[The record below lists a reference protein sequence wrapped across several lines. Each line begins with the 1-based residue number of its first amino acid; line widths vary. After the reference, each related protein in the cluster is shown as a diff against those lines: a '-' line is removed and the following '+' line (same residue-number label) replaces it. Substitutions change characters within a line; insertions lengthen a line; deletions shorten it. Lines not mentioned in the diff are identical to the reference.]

1 MQYFSGID
9 AIFVI
14 NLPERTDRRAHME
27 KQFARLGLQ
36 DDPRIRFF
44 PAVRPAD
51 AGPCDSRGAN
61 GVYLSNLEILGN
73 LATGFDRV
81 LVLEDDC
88 LLSRRMPADAFNNE
102 QDLTYGGVFH
112 TEPTDTKGPEEYGAH
127 CIAYSAEVRPVLV
140 SYLKENYARGPGGQ
154 RYIAPFD
161 GQIVDFRG
169 KHPEYSVRI
178 HDFAVQMPSDSDI
191 TPGGNGQAVPRS
203 LQNLI
208 RNLKTTWLY
217 YR

>member
-14 NLPERTDRRAHME
+14 NLPERTDRRDHME

-36 DDPRIRFF
+36 DDPRIRYF
-44 PAVRPAD
+44 PAVRPSD

-73 LATGFDRV
+73 LATQFDKV

-88 LLSRRMPADAFNNE
+88 LFSRRMKPDVFDDQN
-102 QDLTYGGVFH
+102 DLTYGGVGY
-112 TEPTDTKGPEEYGAH
+112 TDPAPGRVAEEYGAH
-127 CIAYSAEVRPVLV
+127 CIAYSSRVRPILT
-140 SYLKENYARGPGGQ
+140 SYLAKNYEGGPGSQ

-161 GQIVDFRG
+161 GQVVDFRRL
-169 KHPEYSVRI
+169 HPEYSVQI
-178 HDFAVQMPSDSDI
+178 HDFAYQMPSDSDI
-191 TPGGNGQAVPRS
+191 TPSEESIRQPR
-203 LQNLI
+203 LFQNLI
-208 RNLKTTWLY
+208 RHLKTTWLY